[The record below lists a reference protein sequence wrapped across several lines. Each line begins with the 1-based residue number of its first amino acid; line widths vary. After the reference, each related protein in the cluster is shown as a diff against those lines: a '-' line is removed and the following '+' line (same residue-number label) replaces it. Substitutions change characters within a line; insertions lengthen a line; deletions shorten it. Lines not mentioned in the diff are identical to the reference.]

1 MPIKIPRNL
10 PAYNILQNEGV
21 MVMSSQL
28 AEKQDI
34 RPLQIILLN
43 LMPEKIKT
51 ETQFAR
57 LIGDTPL
64 QIEFTLLRVSSH
76 ISKNTSKEHLE
87 NFYKTFND
95 IRNQKYDGLIITGAP
110 IEHLPFEE
118 VDYWGELKT
127 ILEWAQKSVHS
138 VFGVCWGAMAM
149 LYYFYKIEKIILKE
163 KALGLFRHK
172 NRNTISH
179 FLRGFSD
186 DLIVPVSRWT
196 EISAKDITRHKNL
209 EILLDSNEVGPCL
222 IDDREKNFLFLLN
235 HLEYDSNTLNEEYLR
250 DKDAEKGFQVPRN
263 YFPNDN
269 PQLDPINRW
278 RSHAHL
284 LYGNW
289 INEIYQTTP
298 FDIEKIGLK

>member
-1 MPIKIPRNL
+1 MPIKIPKNL
-10 PAYNILQNEGV
+10 PAFDILQNEGV

-57 LIGDTPL
+57 LIGATPL

-76 ISKNTSKEHLE
+76 VSKNTSKEHLE
-87 NFYKTFND
+87 NFYKTFD
-95 IRNQKYDGLIITGAP
+95 SVRDKKYDGLIVTGAP
-110 IEHLPFEE
+110 IEHLPFEA
-118 VDYWGELKT
+118 VDYWEELT
-127 ILEWAQKSVHS
+127 NIFEWTKSSVHS

-149 LYYFYKIEKIILKE
+149 LYYFYNIEKLMLE
-163 KALGLFRHK
+163 QKASGLFRHK
-172 NRNTISH
+172 NRKVNSH

-186 DLIVPVSRWT
+186 DLMVPVSRWT
-196 EISAKDITRHKNL
+196 EISKHEIVKKKKLD
-209 EILLDSNEVGPCL
+209 ILLDSDEVGPCL
-222 IDDREKNFLFLLN
+222 IEDKERNFLFLLN
-235 HLEYDSNTLNEEYLR
+235 HLEYDSNTLKEEYAR
-250 DKDAEKGFQVPRN
+250 DKNTEKNFQVPKN
-263 YFPNDN
+263 YFPNND
-269 PQLDPINRW
+269 PKKDPINRW

-298 FDIEKIGLK
+298 FEIEKIGLK

>member
-1 MPIKIPRNL
+1 MPIKIPKNL
-10 PAYNILQNEGV
+10 PAFGILQNEGV

-34 RPLQIILLN
+34 RPLKIILLN

-57 LIGDTPL
+57 LIGSTPL

-76 ISKNTSKEHLE
+76 ISKNTSKEHLI
-87 NFYKTFND
+87 NFYKTFD
-95 IRNQKYDGLIITGAP
+95 DVRNQKYDGLIVTGAP

-118 VDYWGELKT
+118 VDYWRELTNILAWAKT
-127 ILEWAQKSVHS
+127 SVHS

-149 LYYFYKIEKIILKE
+149 LYYFHRIEKLILK
-163 KALGLFRHK
+163 KKYFGLFRHK
-172 NRNTISH
+172 NRKVSSH

-196 EISAKDITRHKNL
+196 EISEDDITKNDNL

-222 IDDREKNFLFLLN
+222 VEDKENNFLFLLN
-235 HLEYDSNTLNEEYLR
+235 HLEYDGNTLSDEYLR
-250 DKDAEKGFQVPRN
+250 DRDAEKSFQVPKN
-263 YFPNDN
+263 YFPDDD
-269 PQLDPINRW
+269 PKRDPINRW

>member
-1 MPIKIPRNL
+1 MPIKIPKNL
-10 PAYNILQNEGV
+10 PAFDILQNEGV

-57 LIGDTPL
+57 LIGSTPL

-87 NFYKTFND
+87 NFYKTFD
-95 IRNQKYDGLIITGAP
+95 DVRNQKYDGLIITGAP

-118 VDYWGELKT
+118 VDYWRELKD
-127 ILEWAQKSVHS
+127 ILEWAKVSVHS

-149 LYYFYKIEKIILKE
+149 LYYFHKIEKLILK
-163 KALGLFRHK
+163 KKYFGLFRHQ
-172 NRNTISH
+172 NRKITSN

-196 EISAKDITRHKNL
+196 EISGDDIARDNNL
-209 EILLDSNEVGPCL
+209 EVLLDSNEVGPCL
-222 IDDREKNFLFLLN
+222 IEDREKRFLFLLN
-235 HLEYDSNTLNEEYLR
+235 HLEYDSNTLNTEYLR
-250 DKDAEKGFQVPRN
+250 DRAAAKSFQVPKN
-263 YFPNDN
+263 YFPDDN
-269 PQLDPINRW
+269 PNLDPINRW

-284 LYGNW
+284 LYSNW

-298 FDIEKIGLK
+298 FDIKKIGLK

>member
-1 MPIKIPRNL
+1 MPIKIPKNL
-10 PAYNILQNEGV
+10 PAFDILQNEGV

-34 RPLQIILLN
+34 RPLKIILLN

-57 LIGDTPL
+57 LIGSTPL

-76 ISKNTSKEHLE
+76 VSKNTSKEHLI
-87 NFYKTFND
+87 NFYKTFD
-95 IRNQKYDGLIITGAP
+95 DVRHQKYDGLIITGAP

-118 VDYWGELKT
+118 VDYWRELT
-127 ILEWAQKSVHS
+127 NILEWAKTSVHS

-149 LYYFYKIEKIILKE
+149 LYYFHKIEKLILKR
-163 KALGLFRHK
+163 KYFGLFRHK
-172 NRNTISH
+172 NRKVSSH

-196 EISAKDITRHKNL
+196 EISEDDIAKNDNL
-209 EILLDSNEVGPCL
+209 QILLDSNEVGPCL
-222 IDDREKNFLFLLN
+222 IEDKENNFLFLLN
-235 HLEYDSNTLNEEYLR
+235 HLEYDGNTLSDEYLR
-250 DKDAEKGFQVPRN
+250 DRDAEKSFQVPKN
-263 YFPNDN
+263 YFPNND
-269 PQLDPINRW
+269 PKRDPINRW

>member
-10 PAYNILQNEGV
+10 PAFDILQDEGV

-34 RPLQIILLN
+34 RPLKIILLN

-57 LIGDTPL
+57 LIGATPL

-76 ISKNTSKEHLE
+76 VSKNTSKEHLE
-87 NFYKTFND
+87 NFYKTFD
-95 IRNQKYDGLIITGAP
+95 DVSDQKYDGLIITGAP
-110 IEHLPFEE
+110 IEHLPFEK
-118 VDYWGELKT
+118 VDYWGELEI
-127 ILEWAQKSVHS
+127 ILDWASSSVHS

-149 LYYFYKIEKIILKE
+149 LYYFHNIQKE
-163 KALGLFRHK
+163 MLNSKALGLFRHK
-172 NRNTISH
+172 NRKVNSH
-179 FLRGFSD
+179 YLRGFSD

-196 EISAKDITRHKNL
+196 EVPKNSITDSTSL
-209 EILLDSNEVGPCL
+209 EILLESDEVGPCL
-222 IDDREKNFLFLLN
+222 IEDKKNNFLFLLN
-235 HLEYDSNTLNEEYLR
+235 HLEYDSDTIKEEYVR
-250 DKDAEKGFQVPRN
+250 DKKNHKTFQVPRN
-263 YFPNDN
+263 YFPHDD
-269 PQLDPINRW
+269 PDQDPINRW

-298 FDIEKIGLK
+298 FEIAKIGLK

>member
-1 MPIKIPRNL
+1 MPIKIPKNL
-10 PAYNILQNEGV
+10 PAFDILQNEGV

-57 LIGDTPL
+57 LIGATPL

-76 ISKNTSKEHLE
+76 VSKNTSKEHLE
-87 NFYKTFND
+87 NFYKTFD
-95 IRNQKYDGLIITGAP
+95 SVRDKKYDGLIITGAP
-110 IEHLPFEE
+110 IEHLPFEA
-118 VDYWGELKT
+118 VDYWGELT
-127 ILEWAQKSVHS
+127 DIFEWAKSSVHS

-149 LYYFYKIEKIILKE
+149 LYYFYAIEKLMLEK

-172 NRNTISH
+172 NRKVNSH

-196 EISAKDITRHKNL
+196 EISKHEIVKKKKLD
-209 EILLDSNEVGPCL
+209 ILLDSDEVGPCL
-222 IDDREKNFLFLLN
+222 KEDKERNFLFLLN
-235 HLEYDSNTLNEEYLR
+235 HLEYDSNTLKEEYVR
-250 DKDAEKGFQVPRN
+250 DKNTEKNFQVPIN
-263 YFPNDN
+263 YFPNND
-269 PQLDPINRW
+269 PKKDPINRW

-298 FDIEKIGLK
+298 FEIEKIGLK

>member
-1 MPIKIPRNL
+1 MPIKIPKNL
-10 PAYNILQNEGV
+10 PAFDILQNEGV

-57 LIGDTPL
+57 LIGATPL

-76 ISKNTSKEHLE
+76 VSKNTSKEHLE
-87 NFYKTFND
+87 NFYKTFD
-95 IRNQKYDGLIITGAP
+95 SVRDKKYDGLIITGAP
-110 IEHLPFEE
+110 IEHLPFEA
-118 VDYWGELKT
+118 VDYWGELT
-127 ILEWAQKSVHS
+127 DIFEWAKSSVHS

-149 LYYFYKIEKIILKE
+149 LYYFYNIEKLMLEK

-172 NRNTISH
+172 NRKVNSH

-196 EISAKDITRHKNL
+196 EISKHEIVKNKRL
-209 EILLDSNEVGPCL
+209 EILLDSDEVGPCL
-222 IDDREKNFLFLLN
+222 IEDKERNFLFLLN
-235 HLEYDSNTLNEEYLR
+235 HLEYDSNTLKEEYVR
-250 DKDAEKGFQVPRN
+250 DKNTEKNFQVPKN
-263 YFPNDN
+263 YFPNND
-269 PQLDPINRW
+269 PKKDPINRW

-298 FDIEKIGLK
+298 FEIEKIGLK

>member
-1 MPIKIPRNL
+1 MPIKIPKNL
-10 PAYNILQNEGV
+10 PAFDILRNEGV

-57 LIGDTPL
+57 LIGATPL

-76 ISKNTSKEHLE
+76 VSKNTSKEHLE
-87 NFYKTFND
+87 NFYKTFDNVRD
-95 IRNQKYDGLIITGAP
+95 NYYDGLIITGAP
-110 IEHLPFEE
+110 IEHLPFEA
-118 VDYWGELKT
+118 VDYWGELKE
-127 ILEWAQKSVHS
+127 ILEWAKASVHS

-149 LYYFYKIEKIILKE
+149 LYYFYTIEKLMLEK

-172 NRNTISH
+172 NRKVNSH

-196 EISAKDITRHKNL
+196 EISKHQIVKN
-209 EILLDSNEVGPCL
+209 
-222 IDDREKNFLFLLN
+222 K
-235 HLEYDSNTLNEEYLR
+235 
-250 DKDAEKGFQVPRN
+250 K
-263 YFPNDN
+263 YFWSLMKSD
-269 PQLDPINRW
+269 LV
-278 RSHAHL
+278 S
-284 LYGNW
+284 
-289 INEIYQTTP
+289 
-298 FDIEKIGLK
+298 